1 MMERKFKWISIGI
14 SLAVIAISVMAFTT
28 LAHSDE
34 SCNYC
39 GMSKAKF
46 GHSWVV
52 IENEKG
58 TKGVCSI
65 HCAAID
71 MALNID
77 NPIKKMTVGDYNT
90 KNQIDADKA
99 YWVIGGDKG
108 GVMTMRAKWAFQT
121 KDAADAFIKAHG
133 GKPAIF
139 DDVMK
144 AAFEDMYADTL
155 MIHKKRQMMKK
166 TD

>member
-1 MMERKFKWISIGI
+1 MESKFKWGAV
-14 SLAVIAISVMAFTT
+14 LFTMAVITIYSLPFANPVHA
-28 LAHSDE
+28 DE
-34 SCNYC
+34 SCSYC

-52 IENEKG
+52 IENQKE

-77 NPIKKMTVGDYNT
+77 SPIKKMTVGDYNT

-99 YWVIGGDKG
+99 FWVIGGDKS

-121 KDAADAFIKAHG
+121 KDAADAFIKEHG